1 MPRGVRGTAS
11 GVGKRRQMR
20 ATGEQLA
27 QAFPDKMR
35 ERLEPLLDVWFQEY
49 EYDLTTRVL
58 DVGPHGQNNPSH
70 RTALDLY
77 PRMMR
82 LIGVSD
88 EAVNRLLDT
97 LGARDRDDL
106 ERTYARGK
114 LAEGS
119 DLEQACERAKD
130 LLRRRMASE
139 HDYRRRLLWE
149 LFGMREAV
157 ALDATRTDVARP
169 ATNGHG
175 YGSEV
180 TNGNGSRS

>member
-1 MPRGVRGTAS
+1 MNGGGGRPAARSGQGRRSVLRRGMKDAAKSAPEQFREYFLPKTDALFGIVWADAVDREC
-11 GVGKRRQMR
+11 VG
-20 ATGEQLA
+20 
-27 QAFPDKMR
+27 
-35 ERLEPLLDVWFQEY
+35 
-49 EYDLTTRVL
+49 
-58 DVGPHGQNNPSH
+58 H
-70 RTALDLY
+70 RTAVNAILDGLEITNSAAGFWA
-77 PRMMR
+77 RV
-82 LIGVSD
+82 L
-88 EAVNRLLDT
+88 EAM
-97 LGARDRDDL
+97 GATSREDL
-106 ERTYARGK
+106 EASYARGK

>member
-82 LIGVSD
+82 VIGASD
-88 EAVNRLLDT
+88 ELVAALLVRLGMPSEAEMVQAAELYRAVQGQDAVEVYRECRRMVDWCE
-97 LGARDRDDL
+97 GPAGPP
-106 ERTYARGK
+106 EVAAY
-114 LAEGS
+114 LAEKS
-119 DLEQACERAKD
+119 HA
-130 LLRRRMASE
+130 
-139 HDYRRRLLWE
+139 
-149 LFGMREAV
+149 
-157 ALDATRTDVARP
+157 
-169 ATNGHG
+169 
-175 YGSEV
+175 
-180 TNGNGSRS
+180 NGNGVKP